1 MKRDEL
7 VDFTDE
13 QKDLV
18 MSLYGKAISKKD
30 SEIETLKTSKTELE
44 TKIAGFESQIVELN
58 KTIEE
63 SNKSLENLKSLTDEN
78 TNLKAD
84 IELNKSHVK
93 DEFSKFVRSEVL
105 SKVNDETDF
114 AKALQDYKKESPQ
127 YFGDTV
133 VKKVQSSPTLNNGG
147 NIATST
153 NDIMNNIL
161 RGATKNE

>member
-1 MKRDEL
+1 MKREEL

-30 SEIETLKTSKTELE
+30 SEIETLKNSNKELE
-44 TKIAGFESQIVELN
+44 TKVNSFETQIGDLN

-63 SNKSLENLKSLTDEN
+63 NNKSLENLKNLTNEN
-78 TNLKAD
+78 TTLKAD

-105 SKVNDETDF
+105 SKVNDDVDF
-114 AKALQDYKKESPQ
+114 ATALEEYKKSSPQ
-127 YFGDTV
+127 YFGDTQ
-133 VKKVQSSPTLNNGG
+133 VKKVQSSPTLTGG
-147 NIATST
+147 TKPQTT
-153 NDIMNNIL
+153 NDIFNKMV
-161 RGATKNE
+161 RGE